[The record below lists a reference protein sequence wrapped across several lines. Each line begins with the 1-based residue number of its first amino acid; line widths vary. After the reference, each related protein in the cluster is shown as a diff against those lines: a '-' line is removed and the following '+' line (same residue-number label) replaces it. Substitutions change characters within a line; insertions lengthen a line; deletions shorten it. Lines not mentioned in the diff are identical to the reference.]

1 MQISSRMGKKSRFSS
16 ASAPAN
22 VVRDVS
28 VLWPLNAVSVISPKA
43 HPKRD
48 ILHRVCLIKF
58 APNKCNAMCDVRASN
73 ASVRTDTINPLF
85 SLFLTFP
92 SSFCPSELSTMNEIF
107 LCRPLCSGYG
117 WLLTIDVS
125 QQTISDIFRSFVS
138 YFPWTYI
145 DLSRS
150 PVHPFTSIR
159 VCSLRQVNVV
169 KSARSFLFVVLC
181 STSAFIHSLHSY
193 QHVKKFAREAIVS
206 EWMRRYTARDVVRAH
221 TARGAKFTRIKGR
234 NQDAK

>member
-92 SSFCPSELSTMNEIF
+92 SSFCLSELSTMNEIF
-107 LCRPLCSGYG
+107 LCRPLYSDC
-117 WLLTIDVS
+117 WRLTLANKPFRTFFVHLFPTS
-125 QQTISDIFRSFVS
+125 RGHISICLAL
-138 YFPWTYI
+138 P
-145 DLSRS
+145 
-150 PVHPFTSIR
+150 
-159 VCSLRQVNVV
+159 C
-169 KSARSFLFVVLC
+169 
-181 STSAFIHSLHSY
+181 IHSLRY
-193 QHVKKFAREAIVS
+193 VCVCARFVKWMLSSRREAFYLSSYVQPAHSFIH
-206 EWMRRYTARDVVRAH
+206 YTLISMSKNLLERQSLVNGCDDTQQEMSFERTQQEVQNSRE
-221 TARGAKFTRIKGR
+221 
-234 NQDAK
+234 